1 MYSFDL
7 CLLLCLPLCILLA
20 QSDHISEPLEQ
31 PSHAS
36 SPVGRLLDANDLL
49 PALRH
54 APGSEPAS
62 IDYDLRRLV
71 FLFGAALVVER
82 QFGLLGLRVDDGEV
96 VVELLL
102 LVLDVQEVLGGEGP
116 RESVG

>member
-1 MYSFDL
+1 M
-7 CLLLCLPLCILLA
+7 
-20 QSDHISEPLEQ
+20 
-31 PSHAS
+31 
-36 SPVGRLLDANDLL
+36 
-49 PALRH
+49 
-54 APGSEPAS
+54 
-62 IDYDLRRLV
+62 